1 MAEAQ
6 SRQRSLRILVLN
18 PNSSTSMTNG
28 MAAAIRKLPLSD
40 SVEISTYTAP
50 PSVPGSIDGQ
60 QDIDDSAKAVLDDAD
75 LTRDLESDK
84 YDAVLVA
91 CFSVHPLVAQLGKYQ
106 HLAVTGIF
114 EASITT
120 ALSLS
125 PAPLNGE
132 KWAIVT
138 TGKFWED
145 HLADGVKDF
154 FGQSS
159 ATDNSKFAGVYS
171 TGLLAGDFHSI
182 SAEDIRAKLEA
193 ATTKIF
199 ASGNVSRVV
208 LGCGGMAGLEDAIR
222 TTAIAVYGKAK
233 GEQVYIID
241 GVKAGVLQLEQTIR
255 SKRAFR

>member
-1 MAEAQ
+1 MAETQ
-6 SRQRSLRILVLN
+6 SQQRSLRILLLN

-28 MAAAIRKLPLSD
+28 MAEAARKLSLSD

-50 PSVPGSIDGQ
+50 SSVPGSIDGQ
-60 QDIDDSAKAVLDDAD
+60 KDIDDSAKAVLDDAA
-75 LTRDLESDK
+75 LAKDLESDK

-91 CFSVHPLVAQLGKYQ
+91 CFSVHPLVSQLSKYQ

-120 ALSLS
+120 SLSLT
-125 PAPLNGE
+125 PAPLGDE

-145 HLADGVKDF
+145 HLADGVKAF
-154 FGQSS
+154 LGQSS
-159 ATDNSKFAGVYS
+159 TTDNSNFAGVFS

-182 SAEDIRAKLEA
+182 SAQEIRAKLEA
-193 ATTKIF
+193 ATSKIF

-233 GEQVYIID
+233 GEQVYIVD
-241 GVKAGVLQLEQTIR
+241 GVKAGILQLEQTIR